1 MSPPADD
8 RKRRFRPLRWPPLQL
23 ALYLVLRSVVM
34 VVSMFPFEKAPDIAK
49 LLAWILR
56 AIDRKHVRIALK
68 NIEASRGH
76 LQTGDPKRFVRRVY
90 RHLALGFIEML
101 MIPRIVQRGALESLV
116 RFQGFDT
123 MNALLKEDRGVIVV
137 VGHLGSWEFIA
148 LAGPRAG
155 YRLNSVARPIENP
168 WIDRYLNRFRTST
181 GQELISKYDAVGAMI
196 RALKRKE
203 ILVVQIDQD
212 ARHAGVFV
220 KFFGRPAS
228 THRSPAVLALKYGSP
243 ILPLNIYREGGLHHA
258 VAGEPI
264 RPDDFRGHADP
275 VKAIVQAYTEQFEDF
290 VRAHPDQWFWLHDRW
305 KTAERVARVDPQ
317 AVA

>member
-1 MSPPADD
+1 MSDG
-8 RKRRFRPLRWPPLQL
+8 KREFRLMRWRPLQFL
-23 ALYLVLRSVVM
+23 LYLVLRWVVM
-34 VVSMFPFEKAPDIAK
+34 VVSMFPFEKGPEIARF
-49 LLAWILR
+49 LAWIIR
-56 AIDRKHVRIALK
+56 TIDRKHVRIALK
-68 NIEASRGH
+68 NIKASQAH
-76 LQTGDPKRFVRRVY
+76 VVTGDPDRFVRRVY
-90 RHLALGFIEML
+90 RHLALGFVEML
-101 MIPRIVQRGALESLV
+101 MIPRIVQQNALERLV
-116 RFQGFDT
+116 RMQGFET
-123 MNALLKEDRGVIVV
+123 VNGLLAEGKGLIVA

-155 YRLNSVARPIENP
+155 YKLNSVARPIENP
-168 WIDRYLNRFRTST
+168 WVNTYLNRFRTST
-181 GQELISKYDAVGAMI
+181 GQELISKYDAVGSMI

-212 ARHAGVFV
+212 ARRSGVYV

-258 VAGEPI
+258 VVGSVI
-264 RPDDFRGHADP
+264 RPEDYRDRPDP
-275 VKAIVQAYTEQFEDF
+275 VKAIVQAYTEQFEGF